1 MKIRLLERYHISTVI
16 IASALALLFVG
27 NILFYIISVR
37 SQASEAASLE
47 KTVSSIIK
55 ELGPDTRET
64 GLMLAAFK
72 KDLPREEGL
81 TLVIGEIFK
90 TARSNGL
97 RITSGDYTPEIVK
110 ETEISRYS
118 MDFPVEGGYH
128 QIKRFIYDLETLKH
142 PVSIDEVSLST
153 AKEDGLIGLRLRV
166 SIYFI

>member
-1 MKIRLLERYHISTVI
+1 MKIRLLERYRLRAVI
-16 IASALALLFVG
+16 AASALLILFVG
-27 NILFYIISVR
+27 NIVFYFISVKN
-37 SQASEAASLE
+37 QASEAASLE
-47 KTVSSIIK
+47 KTVSTIIK

-72 KDLPREEGL
+72 KDLPKEEDL
-81 TLVIGEIFK
+81 TLVVGAILK

-97 RITSGDYTPEIVK
+97 KITSGDYAPEIVK
-110 ETEISRYS
+110 ETEISRYT

-142 PVSIDEVSLST
+142 PVSIDEISLSS
-153 AKEDGLIGLRLRV
+153 AKKEGLIGLRLRV

>member
-1 MKIRLLERYHISTVI
+1 MKIRFLERYRLRTVI
-16 IASALALLFVG
+16 VASALSLLFVG
-27 NILFYIISVR
+27 NIVFYIISVR

-47 KTVSSIIK
+47 KTVSTIIK

-72 KDLPREEGL
+72 KDLPKEEGL
-81 TLVIGEIFK
+81 TLVISAILK

-97 RITSGDYTPEIVK
+97 KITSGDYTHEIVK
-110 ETEISRYS
+110 ETEISRYT

-142 PVSIDEVSLST
+142 PVSIDEISLSS
-153 AKEDGLIGLRLRV
+153 AKEEGLIGLRLRV